1 MNVRVRLTE
10 RWVDHVRGLPETGMG
25 YQIVDVVL
33 RNGKG
38 FRGIVVRNAEEM
50 EWPSG
55 AGEMVPEDIVEITQS
70 GVRPQDEPRAGAFPA
85 RLRRA
90 SGRRHSSHGRLS
102 R

>member
-1 MNVRVRLTE
+1 MANRGLRWRRRGCAARRVRSAVRDRAVNVRLRLTE

-33 RNGKG
+33 RNGER

-55 AGEMVPEDIVEITQS
+55 AGEMVPEDIAEIWRS
-70 GVRPQDEPRAGAFPA
+70 RVRP
-85 RLRRA
+85 
-90 SGRRHSSHGRLS
+90 
-102 R
+102 